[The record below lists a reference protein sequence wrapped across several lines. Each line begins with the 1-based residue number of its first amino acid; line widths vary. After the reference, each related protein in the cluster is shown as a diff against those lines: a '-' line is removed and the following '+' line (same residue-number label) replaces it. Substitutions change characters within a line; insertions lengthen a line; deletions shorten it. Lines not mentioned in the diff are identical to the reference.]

1 MFKYP
6 DRDVR
11 EKDEKSLLQELI
23 NSDNIKVGDR
33 VAICCHPCT
42 CVHINNNDYF
52 FSFDEV
58 FARTFWDDA
67 MNVLM
72 QIYNTGMYNGDV
84 IFDSSTLRDIDYL
97 FLPDI
102 YQLFGSENNSKDKDK
117 HREQFTWY
125 GMYDNLAR
133 VKGNHL
139 YKRLTPYWTCNYDS
153 TEQAYIVTCLGED
166 DYEAKTDET
175 IGVPV
180 FFKMHKEV

>member
-1 MFKYP
+1 
-6 DRDVR
+6 
-11 EKDEKSLLQELI
+11 
-23 NSDNIKVGDR
+23 
-33 VAICCHPCT
+33 
-42 CVHINNNDYF
+42 
-52 FSFDEV
+52 
-58 FARTFWDDA
+58 

-125 GMYDNLAR
+125 KVYGDLAR
-133 VKGNHL
+133 VKGDYL
-139 YKRLTPYWTCNYDS
+139 LKKTISYWICNNDACGYVMVVDRN
-153 TEQAYIVTCLGED
+153 GHD
-166 DYEAKTDET
+166 NYELKTNDT
-175 IGVPV
+175 VSVPV